1 MLACARLAGT
11 VPQKRETRMITH
23 LKFMSIPVADQDR
36 ALKFYT
42 EKLGFKVATN
52 QEMGPGKR
60 WIELRIGKAETR
72 VVLFTMDG
80 EEGRIGTRMN
90 CSLACDDVETTYRQL
105 SERGVEFEGPPQK
118 QPWGSYVTMIDSE
131 GNRFVVG
138 SD

>member
-1 MLACARLAGT
+1 
-11 VPQKRETRMITH
+11 MITQ
-23 LKFMSIPVADQDR
+23 LKFISIPVKDQKR

-42 EKLGFKVATN
+42 EKLGVKIATD
-52 QEMGPGKR
+52 QEMGPGGQR

-72 VVLFTMDG
+72 FVLFTMEG
-80 EEGRIGTRMN
+80 EESRVGTQMN
-90 CSLACDDVETTYRQL
+90 CSIACDDVDATYRQL
-105 SERGVEFEGPPQK
+105 KERGVEFEGPPQK

>member
-1 MLACARLAGT
+1 
-11 VPQKRETRMITH
+11 MITH

-60 WIELRIGKAETR
+60 WIELRIEKAQTR
-72 VVLFTMDG
+72 VVLFTMEG
-80 EEGRIGTRMN
+80 EEGRVGTRMN
-90 CSLACDDVETTYRQL
+90 CSLACDDVEATYRQL
-105 SERGVEFEGPPQK
+105 SQRGVEFEGPPQK
-118 QPWGSYVTMIDSE
+118 QPWGTFVIMKDSE